1 MLIPPFFVFTLRV
14 DERNNYPCNIMSD
27 LILSEEIKAEFTVNA
42 DGSTTTTIRGAAR
55 LAGVNEKAL
64 RYQFST
70 AEKSAPKLAQKL
82 MEHGFNPAEFSTNGI
97 TEVAL
102 SVILEFYSF
111 DAGAR
116 CTQQARL
123 VYKAFASIGIRTW
136 LQQQLD
142 YKPTSSNST
151 PDSTLTEIDHIFSGL
166 YKLNIKPELIE
177 SAKLT
182 AIAKTF
188 PHLATAAEESK
199 QLVSAHNQVE
209 EIPLS
214 PNTARLSSKRSS

>member
-27 LILSEEIKAEFTVNA
+27 LILSEEIKPEFTVNA

-55 LAGVNEKAL
+55 LTGVDHKAL
-64 RYQFST
+64 SRHFSGGDF
-70 AEKSAPKLAQKL
+70 SSSKLSQKL
-82 MEHGFNPAEFSTNGI
+82 IAEGFKPGDFSEGI
-97 TEVAL
+97 TEIAL
-102 SVILEFYSF
+102 ATILEYYAF